1 MGNADSEFA
10 GALTDEDTVDGLF
23 REIIDPLMQDRLKAL
38 DLKLEEV
45 LLPYAHGHPITYNH
59 YFTETI
65 QATRQ
70 QRQEELITNRLS
82 QRFKRGNEG
91 SVQIVP
97 TGIQISDLVST
108 VTARPEANMDKFAC
122 SEILL
127 CMEAYYKVQKACPG
141 WPFLSY
147 ADIS

>member
-1 MGNADSEFA
+1 MGLLTSSFL

-38 DLKLEEV
+38 DLKLEEI
-45 LLPYAHGHPITYNH
+45 LLPYVHGHPITYNH

-65 QATRQ
+65 QAVRH
-70 QRQEELITNRLS
+70 QRQEKLITDRLQ
-82 QRFKRGNEG
+82 QRFGRGYEG
-91 SVQIVP
+91 PVQSVPQ
-97 TGIQISDLVST
+97 GIQISDLVST

-127 CMEAYYKVQKACPG
+127 CMEAYYKVGRLVSFRPSELC
-141 WPFLSY
+141 
-147 ADIS
+147 